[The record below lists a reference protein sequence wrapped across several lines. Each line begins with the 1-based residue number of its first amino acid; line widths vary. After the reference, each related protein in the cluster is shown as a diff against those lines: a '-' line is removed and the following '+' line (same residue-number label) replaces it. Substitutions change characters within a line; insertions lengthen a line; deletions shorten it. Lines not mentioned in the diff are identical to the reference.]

1 METSQ
6 DKWVS
11 LLLAI
16 GMHLALFGLLFVGAL
31 WHTQPEVLSI
41 RGEPI
46 EAMLMSAPPPSA
58 AKPSQKP
65 APKPVER
72 PAQPKPEERETAS
85 APQPK
90 PSPSPQTASEAPQPK
105 PQTPVPQ
112 PDTVDREKA
121 ARAAIAER
129 EKAEQEQ
136 KERRRQEQILLD
148 EQKKQEE
155 AERMQRLRKQEEER
169 QKQLDDIRRQREEAE
184 KKRKREQEALQ
195 QLADRRANQN
205 PPAERVDT
213 RETRPVQEIGN
224 RGVDESLLG
233 RYKVAI
239 QQLVMANWSRP
250 ETAQAGIRCSLK
262 IVQII
267 GGEVIQ
273 ASVISPCNADPLTRR
288 SIEAAVLKAQPLPYQ
303 GFESVFQ
310 REILFNFTYDGN

>member
-46 EAMLMSAPPPSA
+46 EAMLMSAPPSG
-58 AKPSQKP
+58 AKPSPKP

-72 PAQPKPEERETAS
+72 PAQPKPEERETAP

-90 PSPSPQTASEAPQPK
+90 PSPSPQTANESPQPK

-112 PDTVDREKA
+112 PDTVDRERA

-205 PPAERVDT
+205 PPAQRVDN

-303 GFESVFQ
+303 GFETVFQ
-310 REILFNFTYDGN
+310 REIIFNFTYDGN

>member
-1 METSQ
+1 
-6 DKWVS
+6 VRR
-11 LLLAI
+11 L
-16 GMHLALFGLLFVGAL
+16 
-31 WHTQPEVLSI
+31 
-41 RGEPI
+41 
-46 EAMLMSAPPPSA
+46 PSA
-58 AKPSQKP
+58 KRQNKSKRNVGVRSRFCSTSR
-65 APKPVER
+65 KSRKKLNVC
-72 PAQPKPEERETAS
+72 S
-85 APQPK
+85 AC
-90 PSPSPQTASEAPQPK
+90 A
-105 PQTPVPQ
+105 
-112 PDTVDREKA
+112 
-121 ARAAIAER
+121 
-129 EKAEQEQ
+129 
-136 KERRRQEQILLD
+136 
-148 EQKKQEE
+148 
-155 AERMQRLRKQEEER
+155 KQEEER

-195 QLADRRANQN
+195 QLADRRASQN
-205 PPAERVDT
+205 PPAQRVDT

-310 REILFNFTYDGN
+310 REIVFNFTYDGN

>member
-46 EAMLMSAPPPSA
+46 EAMLMSAPPSG
-58 AKPSQKP
+58 AKPSPKP

-72 PAQPKPEERETAS
+72 PAQPKPEERETAP

-90 PSPSPQTASEAPQPK
+90 PSPSPQTANEAPQPK

-136 KERRRQEQILLD
+136 KERHRQEQILLD
-148 EQKKQEE
+148 EQK
-155 AERMQRLRKQEEER
+155 KQEEER

-205 PPAERVDT
+205 PPAQRVDN

-224 RGVDESLLG
+224 GGVNEDMLG
-233 RYKVAI
+233 RYRLAI
-239 QQLVMANWSRP
+239 TQVVEANWLRP
-250 ETAQAGIRCSLK
+250 ETARPGIVCRVS
-262 IVQII
+262 IVQIP

-273 ASVISPCNADPLTRR
+273 VSVGSPCNADDLTKR
-288 SIEAAVLKAQPLPYQ
+288 SIEAAVLKAQPLPYN
-303 GFESVFQ
+303 GFEKVFQ
-310 REILFNFTYDGN
+310 RAITFTFRYDGN

>member
-16 GMHLALFGLLFVGAL
+16 GLHLALFGLLFVGAL

-46 EAMLMSAPPPSA
+46 EAMLMSAPPPSG

-72 PAQPKPEERETAS
+72 PAQPKPEERETAP

-90 PSPSPQTASEAPQPK
+90 PSPSPQTANEAPQPK
-105 PQTPVPQ
+105 PQTPVAQ

-121 ARAAIAER
+121 ARAALAER

-136 KERRRQEQILLD
+136 RERRRQEQILLD

-155 AERMQRLRKQEEER
+155 AERMQRLRQQEEER

-195 QLADRRANQN
+195 QLADRRASQN
-205 PPAERVDT
+205 PPAQRVDT
-213 RETRPVQEIGN
+213 RETRPVQQIGN
-224 RGVDESLLG
+224 GGVNEDMLG
-233 RYKVAI
+233 RYRLAI
-239 QQLVMANWSRP
+239 TQVVEANWLRP
-250 ETAQAGIRCSLK
+250 ETARPGIVCRVS
-262 IVQII
+262 IVQIP

-273 ASVISPCNADPLTRR
+273 VSVGSPCNADDLTKR
-288 SIEAAVLKAQPLPYQ
+288 SIEAAVLKAQPLPYN
-303 GFESVFQ
+303 GFEKVFQ
-310 REILFNFTYDGN
+310 RSITFTFRYDGN